1 MNDIPNS
8 SIDSGHKIGLSTAIA
23 LAIANMVGIG
33 VFTSL
38 GFQVKEIASPFALMM
53 LWVIGGMLALCGAL
67 CYAELATA
75 LPRSGGEY
83 SFLSHI
89 YGRPIGFMAGWI
101 SATVGFAAPAA
112 LAAMAFGSYLK
123 GLVPAISPAA
133 AATLLIAAATIV
145 HLRGLRAA
153 SRFQD
158 WATLLK
164 IILMVAF
171 IAAGLVLA
179 SRQPISFAPR
189 TTDLSALTSA
199 PFAVSLIFVMYSYA
213 GWNAATYVA
222 SEVKDPARILPRSI
236 LMATVFVTLLYVAL
250 NAVFL
255 LVAPVASYAG
265 QIEVGLIAGRAI
277 FGPLGG
283 SMAGS
288 VICLGLISSVCA
300 MLWLGPRVAMAMG
313 EDHCALARFA
323 KRSNGGVPVTAT
335 LVQAAIAIQLVLT
348 GSFEAVL
355 EFIQFALTVSSLLA
369 VAGVMVLRH
378 REPGL
383 HRPFR
388 VWAYPLPPL
397 FFIAI
402 TLAMLVHMLWEHPKQ
417 SLASLA
423 MLAAGLLI
431 YAVTSNRPA
440 RAPLE
445 RYSRTGR

>member
-1 MNDIPNS
+1 MNDIANPTVHS
-8 SIDSGHKIGLSTAIA
+8 EHKIGLSTATA
-23 LAIANMVGIG
+23 LAIANMIGIG

-38 GFQVKEIASPFALMM
+38 GFQVKDITSPFVLMM

-83 SFLSHI
+83 SFLSRI
-89 YGRPIGFMAGWI
+89 YGRPIGFIAGWI

-123 GLVPAISPAA
+123 GIVPAVSPAA
-133 AATLLIAAATIV
+133 AAILLIAVTTLV
-145 HLRGLRAA
+145 HLRGTRAA

-164 IILMVAF
+164 IILILAF
-171 IAAGLVLA
+171 ILAGLFL
-179 SRQPISFAPR
+179 SRHQPISFAPR
-189 TTDLSALTSA
+189 AGDLSVLTSA
-199 PFAVSLIFVMYSYA
+199 PCAVSLIFVMYSYA

-222 SEVKDPARILPRSI
+222 GEVKDPARILPRSI
-236 LMATVFVTLLYVAL
+236 LMATLFVTLLYVAL

-255 LVAPVASYAG
+255 LVAPMASYAG

-277 FGPLGG
+277 FGPIGG
-283 SMAGS
+283 SVAGW
-288 VICLGLISSVCA
+288 VICLGLISSVSA

-313 EDHCALARFA
+313 EDHCALALFA
-323 KRSNGGVPVTAT
+323 KRSERGVPITAT
-335 LVQAAIAIQLVLT
+335 LVQAAIAFVLVLT

-369 VAGVMVLRH
+369 VAGVIVLRH

-383 HRPFR
+383 QRPFR

-402 TLAMLVHMLWEHPKQ
+402 TLTMLAYLIREQPKQ

-423 MLAAGLLI
+423 VLGAGWLV
-431 YAVTSNRPA
+431 YALTTK
-440 RAPLE
+440 
-445 RYSRTGR
+445 RTG

>member
-1 MNDIPNS
+1 MNDTANA
-8 SIDSGHKIGLSTAIA
+8 SIHSEHKIGLSTATA

-38 GFQVKEIASPFALMM
+38 GFQVKDIASPFALMM
-53 LWVIGGMLALCGAL
+53 LWVVGGMLALCGAL

-83 SFLSHI
+83 NFLSRI

-123 GLVPAISPAA
+123 GIVPAIPPAA
-133 AATLLIAAATIV
+133 AAILLIAAATLV
-145 HLRGLRAA
+145 HLRGARAA

-164 IILMVAF
+164 IILILAF
-171 IAAGLVLA
+171 IVAGLFLA
-179 SRQPISFAPR
+179 SWQPISFAPR
-189 TTDLSALTSA
+189 TGDLSALTSA

-213 GWNAATYVA
+213 GWNAAAYIA
-222 SEVKDPARILPRSI
+222 GEVKDPARTLPRSI
-236 LMATVFVTLLYVAL
+236 LMATLVVALLYVVL

-255 LVAPVASYAG
+255 LVAPAASYAG
-265 QIEVGLIAGRAI
+265 QIEVGLIAGNAI
-277 FGPLGG
+277 FGSVGG
-283 SMAGS
+283 SVAGW
-288 VICLGLISSVCA
+288 VICLGLISSVSA

-313 EDHCALARFA
+313 EDHCALALFA
-323 KRSNGGVPVTAT
+323 KRSEGGVPVTAT
-335 LVQAAIAIQLVLT
+335 LVQAAIALLLVLT
-348 GSFEAVL
+348 GSFESVL

-369 VAGVMVLRH
+369 VAGVIVLRH
-378 REPGL
+378 REPEL
-383 HRPFR
+383 KRPFR

-402 TLAMLVHMLWEHPKQ
+402 SLATLAHMIREQPKQ

-423 MLAAGLLI
+423 MLGAGLAV
-431 YAVTSNRPA
+431 YALTTKRP
-440 RAPLE
+440 
-445 RYSRTGR
+445 G